1 MTAVDPTWIR
11 PEPGWVCAECGFDFD
26 ACEPSTTPEL
36 IKKLGS
42 RYRVPLSRGLAD
54 EDLDALLR
62 TRPAEGTWSALE
74 YACHTRDVF
83 GLNVYRVERVVAED
97 RPSFEV
103 ADRDRA
109 AVDREYNGQDPAVV
123 ADEIAAGADTLAQ
136 QLGALSGDDWQRIG
150 RRGEFTMTIEW
161 MSRNVVHEA
170 THHLLD
176 IARALR
182 SARGR

>member
-1 MTAVDPTWIR
+1 MTAVDPGWIR

-26 ACEPSTTPEL
+26 ACEPTTTPE
-36 IKKLGS
+36 IIGKLGS
-42 RYRVPLSRGLAD
+42 RYRIPLSRGLAD

-62 TRPAEGTWSALE
+62 TRPAEGAWSALE

-83 GLNVYRVERVVAED
+83 RLNVHRIERVVAED

-103 ADRDRA
+103 ADREKVAIDR
-109 AVDREYNGQDPAVV
+109 DYNGQDPAMV
-123 ADEIAAGADTLAQ
+123 ADELATAANALSAQ
-136 QLGALSGDDWQRIG
+136 LSSLSGDDWLRTG
-150 RRGEFTMTIEW
+150 RRDDFEMTIEW
-161 MSRNVVHEA
+161 MARNAAHEG

-176 IARALR
+176 VARALR